1 MIKINGKQIVYSHFP
16 DGTLLMKQEPS
27 MEETATITWLFENN
41 EELVVLHFLNSHLK
55 AHGVSRITLEMPY
68 IPNARQDVRKAVAP
82 SLRSGRVCPVNG
94 MIPEFTDMC
103 RKACPVI
110 RNANPPMATL
120 ANSFLHKLVIVEHLA
135 MRLRY
140 SRMMNIPPMSP
151 ASSTMKLN
159 I

>member
-1 MIKINGKQIVYSHFP
+1 MDN
-16 DGTLLMKQEPS
+16 M
-27 MEETATITWLFENN
+27 
-41 EELVVLHFLNSHLK
+41 
-55 AHGVSRITLEMPY
+55 

-110 RNANPPMATL
+110 RNANPQMATF
-120 ANSFLHKLVIVEHLA
+120 ANSFLHRLIIVEHRA
-135 MRLRY
+135 IRLRY
-140 SRMMNIPPMSP
+140 SSIMRIPPASP
-151 ASSTMKLN
+151 TSSIMKLN